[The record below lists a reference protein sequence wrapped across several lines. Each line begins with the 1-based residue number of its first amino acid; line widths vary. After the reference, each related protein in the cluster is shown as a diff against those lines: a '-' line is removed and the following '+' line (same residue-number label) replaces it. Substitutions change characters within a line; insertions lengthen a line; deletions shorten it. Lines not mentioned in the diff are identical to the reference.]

1 MNEACKNDI
10 FQFDQN
16 ERKKNKNTADQV
28 VRILDLFLKKA
39 KILLSIFIMQKVYDK
54 NKTSCYAFKKKSTN
68 HCKNSMSLISVS
80 AEHDEESH
88 QHSVYLQTTDEHQE

>member
-10 FQFDQN
+10 FQLDQN

-39 KILLSIFIMQKVYDK
+39 KILLSIFIMQKFTTKIRHLVMP
-54 NKTSCYAFKKKSTN
+54 FKKNQQIIVKIQ
-68 HCKNSMSLISVS
+68 CP
-80 AEHDEESH
+80 
-88 QHSVYLQTTDEHQE
+88 

>member
-10 FQFDQN
+10 FQLDQN

-28 VRILDLFLKKA
+28 VIILDLLFKKA

-80 AEHDEESH
+80 AEHYEECY
-88 QHSVYLQTTDEHQE
+88 QYGIYLQTTDFHQE